1 MAVGSV
7 RVLGADDLSD
17 VIRVLGQRPYENVF
31 VSSRIRTGGIEP
43 FTLGCEVWGY
53 EVAGELRAILHNGAN
68 LVPIGADALALDAFA
83 EALGPLRRC
92 ASIVGRAELSIG
104 LWRRLCRRWPH
115 VWERQREVRAHQP
128 LMVIEGRAKVATD
141 PRVCRV
147 TRADVE
153 SYFDAA
159 VAMYTEEVG
168 VTPLD
173 GTNGYRWYV
182 ERLID
187 QRRAM
192 GIVDES
198 GQVIFKADVGSATS
212 ATCQVAGVW
221 LHPAYRG
228 RGLSVPAMAQVVN
241 LCAEEWQAVTLYVND
256 FNTRARALYRS
267 VGFREI
273 GELAT
278 VLY

>member
-7 RVLGADDLSD
+7 RVLGADDLTD
-17 VIRVLGQRPYENVF
+17 VIRILSVRPYENVF
-31 VSSRIRTGGIEP
+31 VASRIRAGGIDP
-43 FTLGCEVWGY
+43 FTLGCEIWGY

-68 LVPIGADALALDAFA
+68 LVPINADAPALDAFA
-83 EALGPLRRC
+83 DALGPLRRC
-92 ASIVGRAELSIG
+92 ASIVGRSEQSIG
-104 LWRRLCRRWPH
+104 LWRRLCRRWPE
-115 VWERQREVRAHQP
+115 VWDSPREVRAHQP
-128 LMVIEGRAKVATD
+128 LMAISGPPTVAGD
-141 PRVCRV
+141 PRVRRI
-147 TRADVE
+147 TMRDVA

-168 VTPLD
+168 VSPLD

-182 ERLID
+182 ERLIE

-198 GQVIFKADVGSATS
+198 GQVIFKSDVGSATS
-212 ATCQVAGVW
+212 AACQVAGVW

-228 RGLSVPAMAQVVN
+228 RGLSIPAMAQVVA
-241 LCAEEWQAVTLYVND
+241 LCREDWQTVTLYVND